1 MILPGKAGY
10 QLLSRWRP
18 FLSHPVVRTIIAGR
32 SRSETPQGVA
42 DGLFLLSHGYIIDCV
57 YE

>member
-18 FLSHPVVRTIIAGR
+18 LLTQPAIRTIIAGR

-42 DGLFLLSHGYIIDCV
+42 DGWFLLSLMNL
-57 YE
+57 